1 MIDSRVS
8 SRSTTDM
15 KGMYT
20 AEDRVRFG
28 RPVPASCPAWGIRLS
43 RLDIIHGSSD
53 EGTQLRRVMSPWFT
67 AINDDHKTMENPDC
81 MNWEELSSCHKDLY
95 GLHIHLCYT
104 NWRQMLVFQSR

>member
-43 RLDIIHGSSD
+43 RLDIIHGSSN
-53 EGTQLRRVMSPWFT
+53 EGT
-67 AINDDHKTMENPDC
+67 
-81 MNWEELSSCHKDLY
+81 
-95 GLHIHLCYT
+95 
-104 NWRQMLVFQSR
+104 